1 MLKIFVPDLYIENYT
16 KLNIAYLKQRNI
28 KLLVCDIDN
37 TLVPF
42 DQHYPDEGVF
52 AFIKELKDN
61 DITLVL
67 ISNNK
72 LERVERFAKE
82 LHVRCYPSAHKP
94 LKKTYLQ
101 VLKDHGLKA
110 DQVASIGDQLLTD
123 VLGSKR
129 CHILTILAQPLVKRD
144 IKYTKINRFIEKG
157 VYYLLERF
165 DLLKRGEFSD
175 DM

>member
-1 MLKIFVPDLYIENYT
+1 MLKIFVPDLYIKNYT

-52 AFIKELKDN
+52 AFIKEFKDN

-72 LERVERFAKE
+72 LERVERFAKD

-129 CHILTILAQPLVKRD
+129 CQILTILAQPLVKRD